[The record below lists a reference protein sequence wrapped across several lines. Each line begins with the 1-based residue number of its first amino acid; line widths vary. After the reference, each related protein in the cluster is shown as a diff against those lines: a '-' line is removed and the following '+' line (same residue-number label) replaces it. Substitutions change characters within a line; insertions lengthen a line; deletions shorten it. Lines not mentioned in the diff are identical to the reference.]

1 MTKNEII
8 ERIYGSC
15 NRAEATAK
23 ECLND
28 EIPKELQEV
37 NDLQESDIEESCSD
51 LGIES
56 ECIEYFTMVLTF

>member
-1 MTKNEII
+1 MK
-8 ERIYGSC
+8 SS
-15 NRAEATAK
+15 K
-23 ECLND
+23 EYTVHVTVL
-28 EIPKELQEV
+28 KELQEV